1 MTTYI
6 LDRLDEAEKEFFNK
20 NKKTATTLLLGISAA
35 TALKEELGYNPE
47 DDLKTYH
54 GYKIIVDMS
63 DDFMDSDKIEY
74 LSN

>member
-6 LDRLDEAEKEFFNK
+6 LDRIDEAEKQFTKK
-20 NKKTATTLLLGISAA
+20 NKKSATTLVLGIEAA
-35 TALKEELGYNPE
+35 TALKEELGYDFDE
-47 DDLKTYH
+47 QLKNYH

-63 DDFMDSDKIEY
+63 DDFMDSDKIEF

>member
-1 MTTYI
+1 
-6 LDRLDEAEKEFFNK
+6 
-20 NKKTATTLLLGISAA
+20 LGISAA